1 MIQPI
6 YIYGSE
12 VLRAKAEDIDL
23 NDKEYI
29 SNLVKDLKET
39 LAHADGCGLAAPQ
52 IGVSKRAL
60 IVDGTGMVD
69 VYDYLK
75 DFKRTMIN
83 PVIIEESEDENVY
96 SEGCLSIPGIYGDVK
111 RPASMTVEYYNE
123 DGKKVT
129 EKFDKFACRMVQHE
143 MSHLD
148 GDMFVDHLAP
158 IRKKMVAKKLLN
170 ISKGKVSAHYNTKL
184 K

>member
-96 SEGCLSIPGIYGDVK
+96 SEGCLIIPGIYGDVK
-111 RPASMTVEYYNE
+111 LPASITVEYYNE
-123 DGKKVT
+123 DGEKVT

>member
-60 IVDGTGMVD
+60 IVDGTGMGD

-111 RPASMTVEYYNE
+111 RPASITVEYYNE
-123 DGKKVT
+123 DGEKVT